1 MWQSRRM
8 LLLFSAE
15 IALIMFVS
23 SSCNTCVVVSSYILH
38 VCFCVFLIY
47 FTFVLLFVSFFCH
60 QVGMLCTTPTDE
72 HVSVRTSD

>member
-1 MWQSRRM
+1 M

-23 SSCNTCVVVSSYILH
+23 SSCNTCVVGFFVFLLLYLACLGFFFKYILH
-38 VCFCVFLIY
+38 L
-47 FTFVLLFVSFFCH
+47 LLFFFFCH

-72 HVSVRTSD
+72 HVSVHTFN

>member
-1 MWQSRRM
+1 M

-23 SSCNTCVVVSSYILH
+23 SSCNTFFFYYIFAISCMSVFSFFIYILH
-38 VCFCVFLIY
+38 LSYFSFLI
-47 FTFVLLFVSFFCH
+47 FCH